1 MRMPGAAKRRGMTPS
16 GTDAAKPLE
25 AVLFDMDGVLV
36 DSEAFIA
43 EAAIAMFA
51 ERYGVVATRED
62 FLPFV
67 GTGENRFIGGVA
79 EKYGAKIDIES
90 DKARTYELYFEVI
103 RGRLAEIPGA
113 VAFVRSCRERGL
125 KTAIATSADRRKL
138 EANLREIGLS
148 EADFDAAVDG
158 LSVER
163 RKPFPDI
170 YLEAARRL
178 GVAPDRCLVVEDAVS
193 GVEAAKAAG
202 MRCLALAGSFPEK
215 ELRAAGADY
224 FAPDLEDEGI
234 GGLLGS
240 ISGDS

>member
-1 MRMPGAAKRRGMTPS
+1 MVKAGGRFA
-16 GTDAAKPLE
+16 

-67 GTGENRFIGGVA
+67 GMGENRFIGGVA
-79 EKYGAKIDIES
+79 EKYGVKLDVET

-103 RGRLAEIPGA
+103 RGRLREIPGA
-113 VAFVRSCRERGL
+113 VDFVRACRKLGL
-125 KTAIATSADRRKL
+125 KTAIATSADRKKL
-138 EANLREIGLS
+138 VANLREIGLA
-148 EADFDAAVDG
+148 ETDFDAVVDG

-163 RKPFPDI
+163 KKPEPDI

-178 GVAPDRCLVVEDAVS
+178 GTDPEACLVVEDAVS
-193 GVEAAKAAG
+193 GVVAAKAAG
-202 MRCLALAGSFPEK
+202 CACLALAGSFPEA
-215 ELRAAGADY
+215 ELRAAGADC
-224 FAPDLEDEGI
+224 FAPDLAHVDRKI
-234 GGLLGS
+234 LN
-240 ISGDS
+240 